1 MIYLNVIL
9 LCLLIAMIVDRVQL
23 SQKLNVLRAEAKSH
37 RSLKGGD

>member
-23 SQKLNVLRAEAKSH
+23 SQKLNVLRAEAKNH